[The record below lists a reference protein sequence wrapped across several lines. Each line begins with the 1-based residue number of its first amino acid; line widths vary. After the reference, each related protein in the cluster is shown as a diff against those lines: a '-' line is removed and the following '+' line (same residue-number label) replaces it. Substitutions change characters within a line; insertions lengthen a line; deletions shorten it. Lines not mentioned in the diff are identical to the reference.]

1 MFFGNEDGGSGNKGK
16 DLGDEVEG
24 YLMGR
29 NSQTSKLKILLLIIF
44 IIKK

>member
-1 MFFGNEDGGSGNKGK
+1 MFFGNEDGGSGNYGGAGNKGK

-29 NSQTSKLKILLLIIF
+29 NSQTSKLKILL
-44 IIKK
+44 